1 MLVLRELRY
10 CLQTLL
16 RKYSIKSTNPEFI
29 SETFFDALVTV
40 PNESIHIQ
48 LGEIIPALSREI
60 GIEGEQMGN
69 PVAVTL

>member
-48 LGEIIPALSREI
+48 LGEIIPA
-60 GIEGEQMGN
+60 
-69 PVAVTL
+69 